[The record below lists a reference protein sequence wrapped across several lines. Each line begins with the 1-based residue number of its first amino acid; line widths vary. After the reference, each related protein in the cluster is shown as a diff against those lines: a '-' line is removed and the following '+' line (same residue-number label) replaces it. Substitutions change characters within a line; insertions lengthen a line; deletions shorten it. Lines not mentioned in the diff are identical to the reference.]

1 MIDQN
6 YLELRKAELLER
18 LNNWRTSGEEGEA
31 MLNLIIKLVSGTAV
45 SDPDFKAALEDETA
59 EGIIN
64 RDLDCYTLADFVK
77 WLSNHD
83 FDLFQD
89 YRFAETVA
97 IEDAIEEIKE
107 SQEAPRYC
115 YDFDFEEFAAL
126 EDDEER
132 ADYIKDHFD
141 GLLYSNSTLVISW

>member
-1 MIDQN
+1 MIEKN

-45 SDPDFKAALEDETA
+45 SDPDFKAALED
-59 EGIIN
+59 
-64 RDLDCYTLADFVK
+64 
-77 WLSNHD
+77 
-83 FDLFQD
+83 
-89 YRFAETVA
+89 
-97 IEDAIEEIKE
+97 
-107 SQEAPRYC
+107 
-115 YDFDFEEFAAL
+115 
-126 EDDEER
+126 DEER